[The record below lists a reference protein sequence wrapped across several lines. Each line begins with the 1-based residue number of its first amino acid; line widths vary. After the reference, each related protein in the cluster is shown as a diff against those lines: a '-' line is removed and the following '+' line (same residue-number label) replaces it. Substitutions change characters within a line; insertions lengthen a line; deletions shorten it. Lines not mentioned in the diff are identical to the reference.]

1 MVKHNSTPMTQKEI
15 IARLDKPKS
24 MRYIR
29 NLMKPLFETA
39 RAKFGDAIVEIVER
53 EHWGP
58 NFDAYYD
65 VWVNRGFAEIDDFFN
80 KSLLDLQLEKFVA
93 VLAQIK
99 TTDDYRDTPRKLVR
113 TSTKHRQNNRSHYVA
128 IGH

>member
-1 MVKHNSTPMTQKEI
+1 MTQKEI

-29 NLMKPLFETA
+29 KLMQPLFETA

-53 EHWGP
+53 EHWGS

-65 VWVNRGFAEIDDFFN
+65 IWVKRDFAEIDDFFN
-80 KSLLDLQLEKFVA
+80 KRLLDLQLEKFVA
-93 VLAQIK
+93 ILAQIK
-99 TTDDYRDTPRKLVR
+99 ETDDYRERPRLNVAVNPKKHSKNGKLVR
-113 TSTKHRQNNRSHYVA
+113 LRV
-128 IGH
+128 

>member
-29 NLMKPLFETA
+29 NLMKPLFEAA

-53 EHWGP
+53 EHWGS

-65 VWVNRGFAEIDDFFN
+65 VWVNRNFSEIDDFFN
-80 KSLLDLQLEKFVA
+80 KRLLDLQLEKFVA

-99 TTDDYRDTPRKLVR
+99 ETDDYRERPRLNVAVDPKKRSKNGKLARLRV
-113 TSTKHRQNNRSHYVA
+113 
-128 IGH
+128 